1 MRKSVAHEGVGAWS
15 AKEGEGVNI
24 LVELVDSAGRDERSA
39 ARSNGDCAIG
49 GAGDKL
55 WLAEKKRAASSPKPE
70 GTVCVV
76 RNVCSG
82 RTRS

>member
-15 AKEGEGVNI
+15 AKEGEGVNA
-24 LVELVDSAGRDERSA
+24 LVGLIDGAGRDERKA

-49 GAGDKL
+49 GGDKL